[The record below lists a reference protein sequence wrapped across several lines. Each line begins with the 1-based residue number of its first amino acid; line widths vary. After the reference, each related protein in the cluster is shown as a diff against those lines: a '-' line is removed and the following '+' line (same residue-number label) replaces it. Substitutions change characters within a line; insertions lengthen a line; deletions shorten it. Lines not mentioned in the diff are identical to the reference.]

1 MCSVRAGRWPAAVG
15 CRRPEGNQGPC
26 ARFPLLTTAGSPVA
40 TAACGA
46 VLKRS
51 RTGQTC
57 GPRRRS
63 ALRRLRELAGQ
74 HEIVDDVRGRVLA
87 LGIDPVADCAS
98 REPLSATTTAKVVYR
113 SYELDAALTYVELKA
128 NVLEFMPALTL
139 TEDEVGQALGIVDQ
153 VIADRWSPN
162 ATVSRIVLRAM
173 EKAPRPAS

>member
-1 MCSVRAGRWPAAVG
+1 M
-15 CRRPEGNQGPC
+15 
-26 ARFPLLTTAGSPVA
+26 
-40 TAACGA
+40 
-46 VLKRS
+46 
-51 RTGQTC
+51 
-57 GPRRRS
+57 
-63 ALRRLRELAGQ
+63 RELAGQ